1 MKLKTLFASGALLL
15 SLVAIGSAKSWDI
28 VVDNNTHAGSVV
40 LPAGNYSVK
49 VNNNQAQFTS
59 EDGKKFTVP
68 VKVNATS
75 TPKKYNETEVKTA
88 KQGDATVIQAIDLS
102 GTTQELQF
110 GE

>member
-1 MKLKTLFASGALLL
+1 MKLKTFFATGAMLL

-28 VVDNNTHAGSVV
+28 VVDANTKAGNVT

-49 VNNNQAQFTS
+49 LNNNQALFIS
-59 EDGKKFTVP
+59 ENGKRFTVP
-68 VKVNATS
+68 VKVDTGAA
-75 TPKKYNETEVKTA
+75 KKYDSTEVKTE
-88 KQGDATVIQAIDLS
+88 KQGDTNVIHAIDLS

>member
-1 MKLKTLFASGALLL
+1 MKTKTLFATGALLL

-28 VVDNNTHAGSVV
+28 YVDNNTKAGNVV
-40 LPAGNYSVK
+40 LHAGNYSVK
-49 VNNNQAQFTS
+49 LDNNQAIFVA

-75 TPKKYNETEVKTA
+75 ATKKYNETEVKTS
-88 KQGDATVIQAIDLS
+88 KQGDTAVIHAIDLS
-102 GTTQELQF
+102 GTTEELQF